1 MKPAIGACI
10 VAFGLAVP
18 QSVLDRSSSWCAAPR
33 SNEPLLLDAKRLLGS
48 SDPESARQ
56 REKYGLNRNSPVRVL
71 RDEPTCRQASHAYWS
86 VLRTSVPDLFGAH
99 ADTPVLTVKVGSVYL
114 VDDQRSR
121 DGRDAY
127 WEVMIF
133 DDKWHRLSG
142 YGAGADNLEALPN
155 TALHPTAARSS
166 ERPRVSARR

>member
-10 VAFGLAVP
+10 VAFGLSVPQAVP
-18 QSVLDRSSSWCAAPR
+18 HQQSWCAALR

-56 REKYGLNRNSPVRVL
+56 REKYGLSRRSPVTVI
-71 RDEPTCRQASHAYWS
+71 RDEPTCRQASNAYWN
-86 VLRTSVPDLFGAH
+86 VLRTSVPDLFGGH

-133 DDKWHRLSG
+133 DAEWHRLSG
-142 YGAGADNLEALPN
+142 YGAGADDLEPLPN
-155 TALHPTAARSS
+155 AMCRASHFRS
-166 ERPRVSARR
+166 V